1 MPFFVPIS
9 ENSMKSQQH
18 HTQISSKLLSLH
30 KFLQNICPSEIR
42 VGLLYQI
49 SPKLVKNW
57 KVGVEIN
64 CGSK

>member
-9 ENSMKSQQH
+9 DNSIKIQQH
-18 HTQISSKLLSLH
+18 HTQISSKSLSLH
-30 KFLQNICPSEIR
+30 KFLQNICPTEIGK
-42 VGLLYQI
+42 GLLYQI

-64 CGSK
+64 CGAK